1 MRLLLRLLGAAAM
14 LLLAAQPAAAEP
26 TRIDVRVIA
35 RGAKFLGGYTTPVRV
50 ALTDADTGETLA
62 RGVTSG
68 TTGDTQRIVADRK
81 GNSGKRSSADAA
93 VFRTTLDIERPRRI
107 TATVIGPL
115 SQAQATTSATNTQWV
130 LPGHD
135 VTAGDGWLIELP
147 GLIVDVA
154 DPIAYRWVKASE
166 TVPLRAGVTMLCGC
180 AISQDGPWRASDTEV
195 EAIVTINGGASRRIP
210 LRFDPASATS
220 TANIGHSPKARL
232 VVMMTEV
239 FFVELADQME
249 QQLPARAGERQ
260 VAQFVEDH
268 DVEPA
273 ELGGHGAGL
282 ADTGLFLEAGDEV
295 DGVEVAP
302 AGAGTDDA
310 GGDCGGQMG
319 LAGPRTADEHDIA
332 PTGQEGASVERTHRA
347 LVDRGALEHEGIEI
361 LDHRQLGRSHAVAD
375 RGGVAMR
382 SFRP

>member
-81 GNSGKRSSADAA
+81 GNSGKR
-93 VFRTTLDIERPRRI
+93 
-107 TATVIGPL
+107 
-115 SQAQATTSATNTQWV
+115 
-130 LPGHD
+130 
-135 VTAGDGWLIELP
+135 
-147 GLIVDVA
+147 
-154 DPIAYRWVKASE
+154 
-166 TVPLRAGVTMLCGC
+166 CGC

-249 QQLPARAGERQ
+249 QQPPARAGERQ

-302 AGAGTDDA
+302 AGASTDDA